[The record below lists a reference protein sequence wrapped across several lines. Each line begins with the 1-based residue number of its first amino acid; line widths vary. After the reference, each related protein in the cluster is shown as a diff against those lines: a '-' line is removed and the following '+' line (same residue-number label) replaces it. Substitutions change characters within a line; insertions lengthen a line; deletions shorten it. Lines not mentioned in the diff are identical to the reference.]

1 MEEEKVK
8 EKELERLVNEEVEKM
23 WQKRLHQ
30 WQLERQARK
39 KLLQDVMAGR
49 AVQIR
54 ERCKWLVKLTWC
66 LMILQ
71 YTLNDCTLYINKK
84 EREREIL
91 FTPYSVSHKS
101 PNLPVNFLQLYLYLP
116 VAENDRKQRVA
127 EEERME
133 LLRTIEENRRLEEQ
147 QAAKLWEKNHNY
159 QRDLQDQIIYNS
171 KIRELEQHRDE
182 EEFLLGM
189 QAEREYQVRLKECLD
204 NPQYDKLHPMR
215 RAMQN
220 SAH

>member
-1 MEEEKVK
+1 MN
-8 EKELERLVNEEVEKM
+8 LLVNV
-23 WQKRLHQ
+23 
-30 WQLERQARK
+30 
-39 KLLQDVMAGR
+39 LQ
-49 AVQIR
+49 
-54 ERCKWLVKLTWC
+54 
-66 LMILQ
+66 
-71 YTLNDCTLYINKK
+71 
-84 EREREIL
+84 
-91 FTPYSVSHKS
+91 
-101 PNLPVNFLQLYLYLP
+101 LQLYIP
-116 VAENDRKQRVA
+116 VAENDRKQRIA

>member
-1 MEEEKVK
+1 M
-8 EKELERLVNEEVEKM
+8 
-23 WQKRLHQ
+23 
-30 WQLERQARK
+30 
-39 KLLQDVMAGR
+39 
-49 AVQIR
+49 
-54 ERCKWLVKLTWC
+54 
-66 LMILQ
+66 
-71 YTLNDCTLYINKK
+71 
-84 EREREIL
+84 
-91 FTPYSVSHKS
+91 
-101 PNLPVNFLQLYLYLP
+101 
-116 VAENDRKQRVA
+116 AENDRKQRVA
-127 EEERME
+127 KEERME